1 MKKNGLNNL
10 KKNKMK
16 KQVGAPPKIKGEK
29 KMLRISRV
37 VPSAQFE
44 PLSKEINELINKA
57 QNQALDKCVNENL
70 KTTK

>member
-1 MKKNGLNNL
+1 
-10 KKNKMK
+10 MK

-37 VPSAQFE
+37 VPSSQFE

-57 QNQALDKCVNENL
+57 QAQRLEICVNA
-70 KTTK
+70 KI